1 MYSDPSGCFWDTVFD
16 VGFIIWG
23 IVDLVNGG
31 YKDWKNWVALGADIL
46 LAAIPFVPGGVG
58 QIVKAGSKVDNI
70 IDTTSAINKLDNL
83 HDFRR
88 VTMIGETMDRV
99 KDGARAMG
107 ITDNLYDTW
116 KGYDNMISLGK
127 IKRATTISKAH
138 NGLWLYNKL
147 RSGYVVIDGGIDIY
161 RTTGRSAYYLLESRI
176 LKIWKYRQI
185 IKAPI
190 NMF

>member
-31 YKDWKNWVALGADIL
+31 YKDWKNWV
-46 LAAIPFVPGGVG
+46 
-58 QIVKAGSKVDNI
+58 AGSKVDNI